1 MKNFKYSVNGRK
13 YYVGF
18 KSFDDKIVKCYF
30 HDLDIDKIFVGI
42 AKLNTDDGDEF
53 DLAEGERTAFEKATD
68 KRCQYFSNLVIRITN
83 ELFTQERSDDY
94 SLSKKFEREQKKF
107 YECKELTP
115 EEKGEYIPNMIDQA
129 DEIVEEL
136 KETLKIIKA
145 EKNKIKD

>member
-1 MKNFKYSVNGRK
+1 MLTNRNFTVTDALRLMAKNGRLDG
-13 YYVGF
+13 VRFLVNEGV
-18 KSFDDKIVKCYF
+18 DK
-30 HDLDIDKIFVGI
+30 DES
-42 AKLNTDDGDEF
+42 DDGDEF
-53 DLAEGERTAFEKATD
+53 NLAEGERIAFEKATD